1 MLLERPFIEA
11 CIIHYM
17 LLEDKLKEISVKVVF
32 GVKFKQK
39 EFNVYFCFKAKNLKF
54 FKGNSHL
61 RGFIKLFRKFCLEL
75 QWYVMV
81 EMNIRFIK

>member
-1 MLLERPFIEA
+1 MFLEGPFIEA

-17 LLEDKLKEISVKVVF
+17 FLEDKLKEISVKMIF
-32 GVKFKQK
+32 WGKIQK
-39 EFNVYFCFKAKNLKF
+39 KNFNIYFCFKAKNLKF

-61 RGFIKLFRKFCLEL
+61 RGFIKLFRKFYLEL